1 MKGRKANAHL
11 GLVGVVMVLLSAGCG
26 SVGIGQKPE
35 DVVRSRFWT
44 KQAFQRVEPRLKE
57 ARVGM
62 SQTDF
67 QKLIEV
73 KAVSVGGQIRTLV
86 ADGWILSA
94 SASWKENGTAIREYC
109 FGYIDAH
116 LLVKMA
122 VVRFEQDKLVS
133 VRFLSQKGMSE
144 LTASEIE
151 GSYAVSP
158 NALYTREAFGRA
170 SERAK
175 SLKVGMDQH
184 EFEKVMGVRALL
196 EVDNSFTALADG
208 MLNELYEPNRKP
220 AGGLFGK
227 IWFGYRENTKP
238 VSKFFVEFEKNK
250 ISKIEWLDQK

>member
-11 GLVGVVMVLLSAGCG
+11 GLVGVVMFLLSAGCG

-86 ADGWILSA
+86 ADGWILPA
-94 SASWKENGTAIREYC
+94 SGSWKENGTTIREYC
-109 FGYIDAH
+109 FGYIDAR

-122 VVRFEQDKLVS
+122 VVRFEQDKLLS
-133 VRFLSQKGMSE
+133 VRFFYQKGMSE

-151 GSYAVSP
+151 GSYAASLD
-158 NALYTREAFGRA
+158 ALYTREALGRA

-175 SLKVGMDQH
+175 NLKVGMDQH
-184 EFEKVMGVRALL
+184 EFEEVMRVRALL
-196 EVDNSFTALADG
+196 EADNSFTVLANG

-220 AGGLFGK
+220 AGGLLGK
-227 IWFGYRENTKP
+227 IWFGYRENNKSVP
-238 VSKFFVEFEKNK
+238 RFFVEFEKNK
-250 ISKIEWLDQK
+250 ISKIEWLDRK